1 MSLSING
8 ASELDP
14 NSWYLPSF
22 KKFTQIRNPDPAK
35 LFAFLDV
42 QEDEIWDATFGMP
55 NSEFFPGWQV
65 WWDIPSSRHSQGG
78 NLSFAD
84 GHVEHWK
91 WRVPRPSQTKNYPIS
106 SGCRMRICSTGRDLS
121 GGWISGPS
129 FPACAAGDRRQFF
142 TRI

>member
-14 NSWYLPSF
+14 DSWYLPSF

-35 LFAFLDV
+35 LFVFLDV

-65 WWDIPSSRHSQGG
+65 WWDIPASRHSQGC

-84 GHVEHWK
+84 GHAEHWK
-91 WRVPRPSQTKNYPIS
+91 WRVPKTYRGNLPQAVPDEELPDFQ
-106 SGCRMRICSTGRDLS
+106 RMQ
-121 GGWISGPS
+121 
-129 FPACAAGDRRQFF
+129 AAYLQQWP
-142 TRI
+142 

>member
-91 WRVPRPSQTKNYPIS
+91 WRVPKTFQGSLPQAVPDEELPDFQ
-106 SGCRMRICSTGRDLS
+106 RMQDAYLQH
-121 GGWISGPS
+121 WP
-129 FPACAAGDRRQFF
+129 
-142 TRI
+142 